1 MNESIS
7 LNSARRNIDE
17 IITDFLYRNNNL
29 NSGLTASSYIT
40 GSIVS
45 SDTAS
50 SYSSYSSLEEEN
62 RILKEKVKT
71 LQKIIADYEY

>member
-7 LNSARRNIDE
+7 LNSVRRNIDE

-29 NSGLTASSYIT
+29 DSGLTASSVIT

-45 SDTAS
+45 SGTTS

-71 LQKIIADYEY
+71 LQKTIADYEY

>member
-7 LNSARRNIDE
+7 LNRSINERLTELVSRHYSD
-17 IITDFLYRNNNL
+17 Y
-29 NSGLTASSYIT
+29 GLTSASYIT
-40 GSIVS
+40 GGIVS
-45 SDTAS
+45 SDTTS

>member
-7 LNSARRNIDE
+7 LNSVRRNIDE

-29 NSGLTASSYIT
+29 DSGLTASSVIT

-45 SDTAS
+45 SDTTS

>member
-7 LNSARRNIDE
+7 LNSDRRNIDE
-17 IITDFLYRNNNL
+17 IITDFLYRNNSL
-29 NSGLTASSYIT
+29 NSGLTASSYT
-40 GSIVS
+40 GSIVAP
-45 SDTAS
+45 DTVS

>member
-7 LNSARRNIDE
+7 LNSVRRNIDE
-17 IITDFLYRNNNL
+17 IITDFLYRDHNL

-45 SDTAS
+45 SDTTS

>member
-7 LNSARRNIDE
+7 LNSVRSNIDE

-29 NSGLTASSYIT
+29 DSGLTASSVIT
-40 GSIVS
+40 GRIVA
-45 SDTAS
+45 SDTNS

>member
-7 LNSARRNIDE
+7 LNSARNINERLNDV
-17 IITDFLYRNNNL
+17 ITRYYSDY
-29 NSGLTASSYIT
+29 GLTSASYIT
-40 GSIVS
+40 GGIVS
-45 SDTAS
+45 SDTTS

>member
-7 LNSARRNIDE
+7 LNSARNINERLNDV
-17 IITDFLYRNNNL
+17 ITRYYSDY
-29 NSGLTASSYIT
+29 GLTASSYIT
-40 GSIVS
+40 GSIVA
-45 SDTAS
+45 SDTNS
-50 SYSSYSSLEEEN
+50 GYSSYSSLEEEN